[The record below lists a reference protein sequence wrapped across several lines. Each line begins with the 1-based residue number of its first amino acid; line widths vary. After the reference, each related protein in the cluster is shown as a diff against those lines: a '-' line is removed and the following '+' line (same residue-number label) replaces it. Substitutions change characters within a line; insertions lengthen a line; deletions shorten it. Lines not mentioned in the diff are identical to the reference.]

1 MVQHQVQVDSDGIS
15 DGIEPVESADACYHM
30 VNAVTDVGCL
40 YSLDCHEFVGV
51 MKFVRVP

>member
-30 VNAVTDVGCL
+30 VNAVTDVVCIALIAMNLWG
-40 YSLDCHEFVGV
+40 S
-51 MKFVRVP
+51 